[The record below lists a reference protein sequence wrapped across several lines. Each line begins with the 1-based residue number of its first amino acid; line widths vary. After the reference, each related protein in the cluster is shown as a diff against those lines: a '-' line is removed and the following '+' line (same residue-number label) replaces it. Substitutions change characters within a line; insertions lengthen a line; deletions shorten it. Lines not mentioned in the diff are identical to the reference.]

1 MAADSCVEDARLVDK
16 FVEMTYVVRVIY
28 EISSPL
34 GIIAGG
40 DFFYII
46 GAQFHAAATSVREVR
61 LASCRS
67 CLEFS
72 RASQDLLKGPLTDGF
87 AAH

>member
-46 GAQFHAAATSVREVR
+46 GGRFHAAAGS
-61 LASCRS
+61 L
-67 CLEFS
+67 S
-72 RASQDLLKGPLTDGF
+72 RAAIRARCQ
-87 AAH
+87 AAISDANHATRF